1 MQTITYNFDKRIEQ
15 SILSLRKQKHQAG
28 FPFMIDDSETLSS
41 NQAYMEYAD
50 GSIEVV
56 EFSKDYRD
64 YFTVKKLNKSEVS
77 IIREKYHLDN
87 A

>member
-1 MQTITYNFDKRIEQ
+1 
-15 SILSLRKQKHQAG
+15 
-28 FPFMIDDSETLSS
+28 MIDDSETLPS

-50 GSIEVV
+50 GSIEIV